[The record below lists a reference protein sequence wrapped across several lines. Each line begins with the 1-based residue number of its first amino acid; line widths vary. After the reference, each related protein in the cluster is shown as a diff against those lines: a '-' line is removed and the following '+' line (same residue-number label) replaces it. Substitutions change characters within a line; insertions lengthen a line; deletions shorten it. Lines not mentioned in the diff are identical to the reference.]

1 MPLLIGKGN
10 QRLKNTTGRYAQQ
23 WRNLVCRVDCLWI
36 TKGCIRNL
44 ELIQQ
49 THSVCLHF
57 ILLCHFTKSSSTG
70 SVPADVA
77 QCLRYLLPGA
87 RDRRDG
93 LGLFGAAALARS
105 AN

>member
-36 TKGCIRNL
+36 SKGCVCDAV
-44 ELIQQ
+44 LIQQ

-57 ILLCHFTKSSSTG
+57 ILLCHFTKSSNTG
-70 SVPADVA
+70 SVPACVA
-77 QCLRYLLPGA
+77 QRLRYLLPGA
-87 RDRRDG
+87 RDRRDA
-93 LGLFGAAALARS
+93 LGLFGATALARS

>member
-10 QRLKNTTGRYAQQ
+10 QRLKNTTGRYTQQ
-23 WRNLVCRVDCLWI
+23 RRNLVCRVDCLWI
-36 TKGCIRNL
+36 TKGCVGNL
-44 ELIQQ
+44 MLIKE

-57 ILLCHFTKSSSTG
+57 VLLCHFTKSSSTG
-70 SVPADVA
+70 LVPADVA

-87 RDRRDG
+87 RDRRDE
-93 LGLFGAAALARS
+93 LGLFGATAFARS